1 MVHNIIE
8 VIRSGVFRLR
18 RHLRSKISFCLYL
31 VTYAIHCRCLRLRDS
46 RPEQWRLV
54 SGLMDHDK
62 ERRAEAER
70 YISPYR
76 PVTRA
81 LVTQLGAATE
91 GEVISL
97 LGYFDVNSI
106 AVRGES

>member
-1 MVHNIIE
+1 
-8 VIRSGVFRLR
+8 
-18 RHLRSKISFCLYL
+18 
-31 VTYAIHCRCLRLRDS
+31 
-46 RPEQWRLV
+46 
-54 SGLMDHDK
+54 MDHDQ

-81 LVTQLGAATE
+81 LVTELGAATE
-91 GEVISL
+91 EEVITV